1 MKYGRY
7 EVVEELGKGSM
18 GVVYKAHDPHID
30 RHVALK
36 VLRQERM
43 SSENYVR
50 RFLKEAKAIGRLS
63 HPGIVSVYDIG
74 QDQGSIYIAME
85 LLQGLSLQ
93 EVIRQKK
100 LNIEQIIDLISQV
113 GEALD
118 YLHRSG
124 IIHRDIKPTNIII
137 TPEGRAKIT
146 DFGIARI
153 EDTSAHQQT
162 QIGEILGTPEYM
174 SPEQVEGKPVD
185 NRSDLY
191 SLGVILY
198 ELMAGRRPFKGD
210 HIVVL
215 FHAIIQETP
224 VEPAKI
230 NQAIPAELSRLVMK
244 SISKSPADRFPSG
257 AEMAAR
263 LKESLA
269 KPDRQPSEKPST
281 SRIGFIFLFIIIIIS
296 IIGLSFYL
304 KNYQKNGATR
314 EDAPELSGKA
324 QDRAAEVQRAV
335 QLQVKSDPPA
345 AQIFINGKFSGLTP
359 VSLDLPFGKYEVRL
373 SLPGYYEWEAQLKLD
388 KEGAPPL
395 SVRLV
400 PM

>member
-7 EVVEELGKGSM
+7 EVIEELGSGSM

-36 VLRQERM
+36 VLHKERM
-43 SSENYVR
+43 SSNNYVQ

-63 HPGIVSVYDIG
+63 HHGIVSVYDIG
-74 QDQGSIYIAME
+74 VDHGTIYIAME
-85 LLQGLSLQ
+85 LLQGSSLNG
-93 EVIRQKK
+93 IFNQKK
-100 LNIEQIIDLISQV
+100 LSVEQIIEIISQV

-118 YLHRSG
+118 YAHRNG

-137 TPEGRAKIT
+137 TPEGQAKIT
-146 DFGIARI
+146 DFGIAHI

-162 QIGEILGTPEYM
+162 QIGDILGTPSYM
-174 SPEQVEGKPVD
+174 SPEQFEGKPVD

-198 ELMAGRRPFKGD
+198 ELITGIRPFTGD
-210 HIVVL
+210 HTVAL
-215 FHAIIQETP
+215 FRAITQEAP
-224 VEPAKI
+224 VDPAKI

-269 KPDRQPSEKPST
+269 KPDKQTLEKPLT
-281 SRIGFIFLFIIIIIS
+281 NRIGFIFLFFIIICVL
-296 IIGLSFYL
+296 GFSFYL
-304 KNYQKNGATR
+304 KNSQKNDKANVR
-314 EDAPELSGKA
+314 EVVEQPL
-324 QDRAAEVQRAV
+324 V
-335 QLQVKSDPPA
+335 QLQVKSDPTA
-345 AQIFINGKFSGLTP
+345 AQIFINGKFRGLTP
-359 VSLDLPFGKYEVRL
+359 ASLDLPFGKYEVRL
-373 SLPGYYEWEAQLKLD
+373 SLTGYYEWEAQLELD
-388 KEGAPPL
+388 KAGTPPL
-395 SVRLV
+395 FVRLV
-400 PM
+400 SM